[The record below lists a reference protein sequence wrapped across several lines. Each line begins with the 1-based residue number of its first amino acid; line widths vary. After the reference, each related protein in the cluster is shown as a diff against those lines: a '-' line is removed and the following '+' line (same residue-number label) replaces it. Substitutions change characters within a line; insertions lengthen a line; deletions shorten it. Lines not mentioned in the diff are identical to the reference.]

1 MISRSHLQLSSSTSK
16 SVQRELAVLQ
26 LLHHP
31 HLIDLKQVLQDT
43 QYVYFV
49 MEYLQGG
56 ELFHVLAE
64 RGRLAE
70 SEARHLFIQLTNALT
85 WCHTHHIRL
94 VPSRDHY
101 AYIIMPL

>member
-1 MISRSHLQLSSSTSK
+1 MISRSHLTASTTTAK

-31 HLIDLKQVLQDT
+31 HLIHLKQVLQDT

-49 MEYLQGG
+49 TEYLEGG

-64 RGRLAE
+64 RGRLPEA
-70 SEARHLFIQLTNALT
+70 EARHLFTQLINALT
-85 WCHTHHIRL
+85 WCHAHRIRY
-94 VPSRDHY
+94 V
-101 AYIIMPL
+101 YI